1 MCKKLIYL
9 VVFVLVLGVAGNAS
23 ADLVAHWKLDE
34 GSGNTVY
41 DSGTSGND
49 GTFESDPQWV
59 AGYYGGALEFD
70 GTDDNIDCGNDDSFN
85 ITDEITLSA
94 WINITQRPDVESWYT
109 IPWKENAYSM
119 YLYGADSTLTT
130 LCADFWLDTGRADI
144 WDGPDID
151 IPPNHWTHI
160 AVTFNGTDFEFY
172 VNGERD
178 HTQNQPGTIE
188 ISEINFLFTQAG
200 SNFEGLIDDV
210 RLYNRAL
217 TQAEILAAMEGG
229 EAYPYALGPVP
240 ENGSLYMDTWVNLS
254 WRAGDYA
261 VSHDVY
267 VGENFEDVDAGA
279 ESTFQGNQTE
289 TFYGIGFGSTYPDG
303 LVPGTTYYWRID
315 EVNDAEPNSPWKGDI
330 WSFSIPPKTAYFPD
344 PADGAET
351 VSPDVQLSWTAGF
364 GAKIHYIVFGEDFD
378 EVNNAETGVLH
389 GNTTYNPGPLKLA
402 KTYYWRV
409 DESDGAETIKG
420 EVWSFTTLGAASGA
434 NPANGAVNVKPSVI
448 LRWDAGSVAASHEV
462 YFGMDA
468 DAVKNATTASP
479 EHKGPRALGEES
491 YDPGELLL
499 NSTYF
504 WRIDEV
510 NGVNPDSPWAG
521 KVWSFTIGDFFVIDD
536 FEDYDVGNNEIWWA
550 WKDGLGYAAHDNEP
564 AYLGNGTGSAVGD
577 ETTASYT
584 EEIIVHS
591 GLQSMPFSYDN
602 NKVGYAMYSE
612 VELMLN
618 TTRDWTEEDFVTLTI
633 WFRGESNNDAEPLYV
648 TIANNTGAP
657 VIVVHDDPVAAQ
669 IDEWTEWIIPL
680 QTLTDQ

>member
-1 MCKKLIYL
+1 MYRKFIYL
-9 VVFVLVLGVAGNAS
+9 FSFALVLGVAGNAS

-41 DSGTSGND
+41 DSSTSGNN

-151 IPPNHWTHI
+151 IPPNDWTHI

-217 TQAEILAAMEGG
+217 TQPEILAAMEGG
-229 EAYPYALGPVP
+229 EEYPYALSPVP
-240 ENGSLYMDTWVNLS
+240 ENGTLHMDTWVNLS

-267 VGENFEDVDAGA
+267 VGENFDDVDAGA
-279 ESTFQGNQTE
+279 ESTFQGNQTD
-289 TFYGIGFGSTYPDG
+289 TFYVIGFTGSAFPDG

-344 PADGAET
+344 PADGAEA
-351 VSPDVQLSWTAGF
+351 VSVDVQLSWTAGF
-364 GAKIHYIVFGEDFD
+364 GSKLHYIVFGEDFD
-378 EVNNAETGVLH
+378 EVNDTTMGVPN
-389 GNTTYNPGPLKLA
+389 GTTNYTPGPLKLA
-402 KTYYWRV
+402 KTYHWRV
-409 DESDGAETIKG
+409 DEFDGIEMYKG
-420 EVWSFTTLGAASGA
+420 QVWSFAQ
-434 NPANGAVNVKPSVI
+434 P
-448 LRWDAGSVAASHEV
+448 
-462 YFGMDA
+462 
-468 DAVKNATTASP
+468 
-479 EHKGPRALGEES
+479 
-491 YDPGELLL
+491 
-499 NSTYF
+499 
-504 WRIDEV
+504 
-510 NGVNPDSPWAG
+510 
-521 KVWSFTIGDFFVIDD
+521 
-536 FEDYDVGNNEIWWA
+536 
-550 WKDGLGYAAHDNEP
+550 
-564 AYLGNGTGSAVGD
+564 
-577 ETTASYT
+577 
-584 EEIIVHS
+584 
-591 GLQSMPFSYDN
+591 
-602 NKVGYAMYSE
+602 
-612 VELMLN
+612 
-618 TTRDWTEEDFVTLTI
+618 
-633 WFRGESNNDAEPLYV
+633 
-648 TIANNTGAP
+648 
-657 VIVVHDDPVAAQ
+657 AAQ
-669 IDEWTEWIIPL
+669 ILRTVPWM
-680 QTLTDQ
+680 